1 MDVKLFDVDVNDA
14 AVASSLVNVTSVPTL
29 ILIPPVPPNAA
40 TSHGHSTMCAAIV
53 APVIP
58 APLCLHSPVEAVIP
72 GHSLCTT
79 AWSLLEKR
87 LRSCWIS
94 VDNKKL
100 HL

>member
-29 ILIPPVPPNAA
+29 ILIPPVPPHAA
-40 TSHGHSTMCAAIV
+40 TSHGHSTVCAAII
-53 APVIP
+53 ARHTRP
-58 APLCLHSPVEAVIP
+58 CLHSPVDAVIP

-87 LRSCWIS
+87 LRSCLIS
-94 VDNKKL
+94 VHNKKL

>member
-58 APLCLHSPVEAVIP
+58 APLCFALTCRGSYSGPLAV
-72 GHSLCTT
+72 HDCLEFVRKEV
-79 AWSLLEKR
+79 AQLLDQR
-87 LRSCWIS
+87 RQ
-94 VDNKKL
+94 
-100 HL
+100 